1 MQTICRDD
9 NNVSLYLFD
18 DETIIV
24 QYEDRIEIG
33 DPVEI
38 IIADCNENN
47 VTLYTDVTPPE
58 DWEAW
63 KYTFDGNVWA
73 LFDQENQGGQ

>member
-9 NNVSLYLFD
+9 NHVSLYLFSD
-18 DETIIV
+18 DTLIV
-24 QYEDRIEIG
+24 QYEDRIEVG

-38 IIADCNENN
+38 IIQDCNENN
-47 VTLYTDVTPPE
+47 VSVFTGVTPPE

-63 KYTFDGNVWA
+63 KYTFDGISWA
-73 LFDQENQGGQ
+73 AYEEPTVA

>member
-9 NNVSLYLFD
+9 NKVSLYLFD

-63 KYTFDGNVWA
+63 KYTFDGQTWA
-73 LFDQENQGGQ
+73 AYEEPQAS

>member
-9 NNVSLYLFD
+9 NKVSLYIFSD
-18 DETIIV
+18 DTLIV
-24 QYEDRIEIG
+24 QYEDRIEVG
-33 DPVEI
+33 DPVEL

-58 DWEAW
+58 DWGPW
-63 KYTFDGNVWA
+63 KYTFDGTAWA
-73 LFDQENQGGQ
+73 LCQEPQ